1 MAEVELKL
9 LVPPAQHARLQSRL
23 RAFGVPRVQM
33 VDSVYFDTAARALAR
48 AGLALRLRRQ
58 GRRWLQTLKT
68 GGGEAALA
76 TRDEWEVPVAA
87 GRLQFAALP
96 AAARAQLRAAG
107 VASARPLRPVYRTR
121 FRRSAWTVERDG
133 ATVELALDD
142 GQIVAGAQ
150 REPILELELELKAG
164 PAAALPALARAIM
177 APPRRAVLPLLPL
190 GASKA
195 ARGQRLAD
203 PLPLRAAKASGARL
217 GEGLRPKLP
226 AGAALRCVLANG
238 LEVLLANA
246 HGLRRRDEPE
256 FVHQARVALRRM
268 RSALRLLARD
278 TTVPAALIS
287 ELRWL
292 ASALGPARDADVL
305 VTSTLPAVLAALP
318 AALSAALSA
327 PPSAAPSAARS
338 APPSAPPSAEK
349 AGAVRSLLAAAR
361 RRRVRG
367 RRLARAAVGSGR
379 FALLAL
385 DLLAWTRSP
394 HDERERT
401 LRQLA
406 PRRLASAHRRLLR
419 AGRFFAALPP
429 AEQHAVRILGK
440 RLRYALDLFAPA
452 LPAPA
457 AAAAANYGAV
467 LAQLQEELGALND
480 AAVAAA
486 TLPELSGDAAL
497 LASARTALAGGRLQQ
512 LERVVAVEAGLRA
525 LAQTRPPWKAA

>member
-107 VASARPLRPVYRTR
+107 VASVRPLRPVYRTR

-142 GQIVAGAQ
+142 GQIVTGAQ

-203 PLPLRAAKASGARL
+203 QLPLRAAKASGARL

-305 VTSTLPAVLAALP
+305 VTSTLPAVLAALT
-318 AALSAALSA
+318 A
-327 PPSAAPSAARS
+327 PPSAAQSAAASAAWS

>member
-96 AAARAQLRAAG
+96 AAARAQLRTAG

-203 PLPLRAAKASGARL
+203 QLPLRAAKASGARL

-278 TTVPAALIS
+278 TTVPAALTS
-287 ELRWL
+287 ELRWI

-305 VTSTLPAVLAALP
+305 VTSTLPAVLAALT
-318 AALSAALSA
+318 A
-327 PPSAAPSAARS
+327 PPSAAQSAAASAAWS
-338 APPSAPPSAEK
+338 APPLAPPSAEK

-497 LASARTALAGGRLQQ
+497 LAAARTALAGGRLQQ

>member
-177 APPRRAVLPLLPL
+177 APPRGAVLPLLPL

-203 PLPLRAAKASGARL
+203 QLPLRAAKASGARL

-268 RSALRLLARD
+268 RSALRLLTRD
-278 TTVPAALIS
+278 TTVPPALTS

-305 VTSTLPAVLAALP
+305 VTSTLPAVLAALT
-318 AALSAALSA
+318 A
-327 PPSAAPSAARS
+327 PPSAAPSAAWS

-361 RRRVRG
+361 RRQVRG

>member
-96 AAARAQLRAAG
+96 AAARAQLRTAG

-203 PLPLRAAKASGARL
+203 QLPLRAAKASGARL

-268 RSALRLLARD
+268 RSALRLLTRD
-278 TTVPAALIS
+278 TTVPAALTS
-287 ELRWL
+287 ELRWI

-305 VTSTLPAVLAALP
+305 VTSTLPAVLAALT
-318 AALSAALSA
+318 A
-327 PPSAAPSAARS
+327 PPSAAQSAAASAAWS

>member
-1 MAEVELKL
+1 
-9 LVPPAQHARLQSRL
+9 
-23 RAFGVPRVQM
+23 
-33 VDSVYFDTAARALAR
+33 VYFDTAARALAR

-87 GRLQFAALP
+87 GRLHFAALP

-107 VASARPLRPVYRTR
+107 VASVRPLRPVYRTR

-203 PLPLRAAKASGARL
+203 QLPLRAAKASGARL

-268 RSALRLLARD
+268 RSALRLLACD
-278 TTVPAALIS
+278 TTVPAALTS
-287 ELRWL
+287 ELRWI

-305 VTSTLPAVLAALP
+305 VTSTLPAVLAALT
-318 AALSAALSA
+318 A
-327 PPSAAPSAARS
+327 PPSAAQSAAASAAWS
-338 APPSAPPSAEK
+338 APP
-349 AGAVRSLLAAAR
+349 
-361 RRRVRG
+361 
-367 RRLARAAVGSGR
+367 
-379 FALLAL
+379 
-385 DLLAWTRSP
+385 
-394 HDERERT
+394 
-401 LRQLA
+401 
-406 PRRLASAHRRLLR
+406 
-419 AGRFFAALPP
+419 
-429 AEQHAVRILGK
+429 
-440 RLRYALDLFAPA
+440 
-452 LPAPA
+452 
-457 AAAAANYGAV
+457 
-467 LAQLQEELGALND
+467 
-480 AAVAAA
+480 
-486 TLPELSGDAAL
+486 
-497 LASARTALAGGRLQQ
+497 
-512 LERVVAVEAGLRA
+512 
-525 LAQTRPPWKAA
+525 

>member
-96 AAARAQLRAAG
+96 AAARAQLRTAG

-177 APPRRAVLPLLPL
+177 APPRGAVLPLLPL

-203 PLPLRAAKASGARL
+203 QLPLRAAKASGARL

-305 VTSTLPAVLAALP
+305 VTSTLPAVLAALT
-318 AALSAALSA
+318 A
-327 PPSAAPSAARS
+327 PPSAAQSAAASAAWS

-349 AGAVRSLLAAAR
+349 AGAVRSLLATAR

>member
-1 MAEVELKL
+1 
-9 LVPPAQHARLQSRL
+9 
-23 RAFGVPRVQM
+23 
-33 VDSVYFDTAARALAR
+33 
-48 AGLALRLRRQ
+48 
-58 GRRWLQTLKT
+58 
-68 GGGEAALA
+68 
-76 TRDEWEVPVAA
+76 
-87 GRLQFAALP
+87 
-96 AAARAQLRAAG
+96 
-107 VASARPLRPVYRTR
+107 
-121 FRRSAWTVERDG
+121 
-133 ATVELALDD
+133 
-142 GQIVAGAQ
+142 
-150 REPILELELELKAG
+150 
-164 PAAALPALARAIM
+164 
-177 APPRRAVLPLLPL
+177 
-190 GASKA
+190 
-195 ARGQRLAD
+195 
-203 PLPLRAAKASGARL
+203 
-217 GEGLRPKLP
+217 
-226 AGAALRCVLANG
+226 
-238 LEVLLANA
+238 
-246 HGLRRRDEPE
+246 
-256 FVHQARVALRRM
+256 
-268 RSALRLLARD
+268 
-278 TTVPAALIS
+278 
-287 ELRWL
+287 
-292 ASALGPARDADVL
+292 
-305 VTSTLPAVLAALP
+305 
-318 AALSAALSA
+318 
-327 PPSAAPSAARS
+327 
-338 APPSAPPSAEK
+338 
-349 AGAVRSLLAAAR
+349 LLAAAR

-497 LASARTALAGGRLQQ
+497 LAAARSALAGGRLQQ

>member
-96 AAARAQLRAAG
+96 AAARAQLRTAG

-203 PLPLRAAKASGARL
+203 QLPLRAAKASGARL

-226 AGAALRCVLANG
+226 AGAALRCVLATG

-305 VTSTLPAVLAALP
+305 VTSTLPAVLAALT
-318 AALSAALSA
+318 A
-327 PPSAAPSAARS
+327 PPSAAQSAAASAAWS

>member
-164 PAAALPALARAIM
+164 TAAALPALARAIM

-305 VTSTLPAVLAALP
+305 VTSTLPAVLAALT
-318 AALSAALSA
+318 A
-327 PPSAAPSAARS
+327 PPSAAQSAAASAAWS

-361 RRRVRG
+361 RRQVRG

-497 LASARTALAGGRLQQ
+497 LAAARSALAGGRLQQ

>member
-203 PLPLRAAKASGARL
+203 QLPLRAAKASGARL

-287 ELRWL
+287 ELRWI

-305 VTSTLPAVLAALP
+305 VTSTLPAVLAALT
-318 AALSAALSA
+318 A
-327 PPSAAPSAARS
+327 PPSAAQSAAASAAWS

-361 RRRVRG
+361 RRQVRG

-497 LASARTALAGGRLQQ
+497 LASARNALAGGRLQQ
-512 LERVVAVEAGLRA
+512 LERVVAVEAGLCA

>member
-177 APPRRAVLPLLPL
+177 APPRRAVMPLLPL

-203 PLPLRAAKASGARL
+203 QLPLRAAKASGARL

-305 VTSTLPAVLAALP
+305 VTSTLPAVLAALT
-318 AALSAALSA
+318 A
-327 PPSAAPSAARS
+327 PPSAAQSAAASAAWS

-361 RRRVRG
+361 RRQVRG

>member
-58 GRRWLQTLKT
+58 ARPWLQTLNNVCRSP
-68 GGGEAALA
+68 AIAS
-76 TRDEWEVPVAA
+76 RDEWEVPVAA

-121 FRRSAWTVERDG
+121 FRRSAWTVERDA
-133 ATVELALDD
+133 ATVELALDV

-177 APPRRAVLPLLPL
+177 APPRGAVLPLLPL

-203 PLPLRAAKASGARL
+203 QLPLRAAKASGARL

-305 VTSTLPAVLAALP
+305 VTSTLPAVLAALT
-318 AALSAALSA
+318 A
-327 PPSAAPSAARS
+327 PPSAAQSAAASAAWS

-361 RRRVRG
+361 RPRVRG

-379 FALLAL
+379 CALLAL

>member
-177 APPRRAVLPLLPL
+177 APPRGAVLPLLPL

-203 PLPLRAAKASGARL
+203 QLPLRAAKASGARL

-318 AALSAALSA
+318 AALSA

>member
-203 PLPLRAAKASGARL
+203 QLPLRAAKASGARL

-305 VTSTLPAVLAALP
+305 VTSTLPAVLAALT
-318 AALSAALSA
+318 A
-327 PPSAAPSAARS
+327 PPSAAQSAAASAAWS

-361 RRRVRG
+361 RRQVRG

-497 LASARTALAGGRLQQ
+497 LASARNALAGGRLQQ
-512 LERVVAVEAGLRA
+512 LERVVAVEAGLCA

>member
-96 AAARAQLRAAG
+96 AAARAQLRTAG

-203 PLPLRAAKASGARL
+203 QLPLRAAKASGARL

-305 VTSTLPAVLAALP
+305 VTSTLPAVLAALT
-318 AALSAALSA
+318 A
-327 PPSAAPSAARS
+327 PPSAAQSAAASAAWS

>member
-203 PLPLRAAKASGARL
+203 QLPLRAAKASGARL

-361 RRRVRG
+361 RRQVRG

-497 LASARTALAGGRLQQ
+497 LAAARSALAGGRLQQ

>member
-1 MAEVELKL
+1 MPEVELKL

-87 GRLQFAALP
+87 GRLQFAVLP

-203 PLPLRAAKASGARL
+203 QLPLRAAKASGARL

-256 FVHQARVALRRM
+256 FVHQARVGLRRM
-268 RSALRLLARD
+268 RSALRLLTRD
-278 TTVPAALIS
+278 TTVPAALTS
-287 ELRWL
+287 ELRWI

-305 VTSTLPAVLAALP
+305 VTSTLPAVLAALT
-318 AALSAALSA
+318 A
-327 PPSAAPSAARS
+327 PPSAAQSAAASAAWS

-486 TLPELSGDAAL
+486 TLPELSGDTAL
-497 LASARTALAGGRLQQ
+497 LAAARTALAGGRLQQ

>member
-96 AAARAQLRAAG
+96 AAARAQLRTAG

-142 GQIVAGAQ
+142 GQIVTGAQ

-203 PLPLRAAKASGARL
+203 QLPLRAAKASGARL

-305 VTSTLPAVLAALP
+305 VTSTLPAVLAALT
-318 AALSAALSA
+318 A
-327 PPSAAPSAARS
+327 PPSAAQSAAASAAWS

>member
-1 MAEVELKL
+1 
-9 LVPPAQHARLQSRL
+9 
-23 RAFGVPRVQM
+23 
-33 VDSVYFDTAARALAR
+33 
-48 AGLALRLRRQ
+48 
-58 GRRWLQTLKT
+58 
-68 GGGEAALA
+68 
-76 TRDEWEVPVAA
+76 
-87 GRLQFAALP
+87 
-96 AAARAQLRAAG
+96 LRAAG

-305 VTSTLPAVLAALP
+305 VTSTLPAVLAALT
-318 AALSAALSA
+318 A
-327 PPSAAPSAARS
+327 PPSAAQSAAASAAWS

-361 RRRVRG
+361 RRQVRG

>member
-68 GGGEAALA
+68 GGAEAALA

-107 VASARPLRPVYRTR
+107 VASAQPLRPVYRTR

-305 VTSTLPAVLAALP
+305 VTSTLPAVLAALT
-318 AALSAALSA
+318 A
-327 PPSAAPSAARS
+327 PPSAAQSAAASAAWS

-361 RRRVRG
+361 RRQVRG

-497 LASARTALAGGRLQQ
+497 LAAARSALAGGRLQQ

>member
-190 GASKA
+190 GASTA

-305 VTSTLPAVLAALP
+305 VTSTLPAVLAALT
-318 AALSAALSA
+318 A
-327 PPSAAPSAARS
+327 PPSAAQSAAASAAWS

-361 RRRVRG
+361 RRQVRG

-497 LASARTALAGGRLQQ
+497 LAAARSALAGGRLQQ

>member
-1 MAEVELKL
+1 
-9 LVPPAQHARLQSRL
+9 
-23 RAFGVPRVQM
+23 
-33 VDSVYFDTAARALAR
+33 
-48 AGLALRLRRQ
+48 
-58 GRRWLQTLKT
+58 
-68 GGGEAALA
+68 
-76 TRDEWEVPVAA
+76 
-87 GRLQFAALP
+87 
-96 AAARAQLRAAG
+96 
-107 VASARPLRPVYRTR
+107 
-121 FRRSAWTVERDG
+121 
-133 ATVELALDD
+133 
-142 GQIVAGAQ
+142 
-150 REPILELELELKAG
+150 
-164 PAAALPALARAIM
+164 M

-203 PLPLRAAKASGARL
+203 QLPLRAAKASGARL

-256 FVHQARVALRRM
+256 FVHQARVGLRRM
-268 RSALRLLARD
+268 RSALRLLTRD
-278 TTVPAALIS
+278 TTVPAALTS
-287 ELRWL
+287 ELRWI

-305 VTSTLPAVLAALP
+305 VTSTLPAVLAALT
-318 AALSAALSA
+318 A
-327 PPSAAPSAARS
+327 PPSAAQSAAASAAWS

-486 TLPELSGDAAL
+486 TLPELSGDTAL
-497 LASARTALAGGRLQQ
+497 LAAARTALAGGRLQQ

>member
-305 VTSTLPAVLAALP
+305 VTSTLPAVLAALT
-318 AALSAALSA
+318 A
-327 PPSAAPSAARS
+327 PPSAAQSAAASAAWS

-497 LASARTALAGGRLQQ
+497 LAAARSALAGGRLQQ

>member
-96 AAARAQLRAAG
+96 AAARAQLRTAG

-177 APPRRAVLPLLPL
+177 APPRGAVLPLLPL

-203 PLPLRAAKASGARL
+203 QLPLRAAKASGARL

-318 AALSAALSA
+318 AALS
-327 PPSAAPSAARS
+327 
-338 APPSAPPSAEK
+338 
-349 AGAVRSLLAAAR
+349 
-361 RRRVRG
+361 
-367 RRLARAAVGSGR
+367 
-379 FALLAL
+379 ALLAL

>member
-203 PLPLRAAKASGARL
+203 QLPLRAAKASGARL

-268 RSALRLLARD
+268 RSALRLLTRD
-278 TTVPAALIS
+278 TTVPAALTS
-287 ELRWL
+287 ELRWI

-305 VTSTLPAVLAALP
+305 VTSTLPAVLAALT
-318 AALSAALSA
+318 A
-327 PPSAAPSAARS
+327 PPSAAQSAAASAAWS